1 MAKLPREANYVGQ
14 NQNAQLTPAQSRRTK
29 HKEQLGAT
37 GGPLLSQ
44 QFAPMSQIKRAYS
57 VDQSGTVGKSLIPLK
72 EKQVAR
78 GEGDTKDYPALVSAM
93 KTGGPASIP
102 PVHIGT
108 VDSLNHEYGGKG
120 DPGMPGISWL
130 NSAHLVGKGKAP
142 ALGNGGHRTAIAAGL
157 GWKAMPVTPYK
168 DESGYSNTEFNKPST
183 SEESSGSTS
192 ASYTAQSVSGG
203 LHTGD
208 RSYVPGGHQSN
219 VHGKDAGARW
229 HADGALGGKTPGK
242 GLYSQLHPAQ
252 PAAGAP
258 LTNHLNNQQFAGT
271 LQGHDLIH
279 NQARAMANDRA
290 NPQPRLPGMNTQR
303 GGTEL
308 WTGGGA

>member
-14 NQNAQLTPAQSRRTK
+14 NQNARLTPAQSRRTK
-29 HKEQLGAT
+29 HKEGLGAT

-57 VDQSGTVGKSLIPLK
+57 VDAAGTVGKSLIPYK
-72 EKQVAR
+72 QKQVAR
-78 GEGDTKDYPALVSAM
+78 GEGDTQDYPALASAM
-93 KTGGPASIP
+93 KTGGPTAIP
-102 PVHIGT
+102 PVHLGT
-108 VDSLNHEYGGKG
+108 VDSMNAEYGHKG
-120 DPGMPGISWL
+120 EPGMPGISWF

-142 ALGNGGHRTAIAAGL
+142 ALGNGGHRTAIADKL

-168 DESGYSNTEFNKPST
+168 DESGYANKQFNKPTT
-183 SEESSGSTS
+183 SEAGSGSSSESTP
-192 ASYTAQSVSGG
+192 SVSGG

-208 RSYVPGGHQSN
+208 RSYVRGGDQSN
-219 VHGKDAGARW
+219 IHGKDAGARW
-229 HADGALGGKTPGK
+229 HAQGRLGGKTPGE

-252 PAAGAP
+252 PAAAAP
-258 LTNHLNNQQFAGT
+258 LTNHLNSQQFAGT
-271 LQGHDLIH
+271 AQGHDLIH

-290 NPQPRLPGMNTQR
+290 NPQPRLPGMNTAK

>member
-44 QFAPMSQIKRAYS
+44 QFSPMSQIKRAYS
-57 VDQSGTVGKSLIPLK
+57 VDQAGTVGKSLIPYK
-72 EKQVAR
+72 QKQVAM
-78 GEGDTKDYPALVSAM
+78 GEGDTEDYPALVSAM
-93 KTGGPASIP
+93 KTGGPTSIP
-102 PVHIGT
+102 PVHVGT
-108 VDSLNHEYGGKG
+108 VDSMNHDYGGKG

-142 ALGNGGHRTAIAAGL
+142 ALGNGGHRTAIASGL
-157 GWKAMPVTPYK
+157 GWKVMPTTQSK
-168 DESGYSNTEFNKPST
+168 DESGYSDKQFNK
-183 SEESSGSTS
+183 SSGSSSSGSGSESSSTP
-192 ASYTAQSVSGG
+192 SVSGG

-208 RSYVPGGHQSN
+208 RSFVPGGHQSN
-219 VHGKDAGARW
+219 VHGKDPGARW
-229 HADGALGGKTPGK
+229 HAQGREGGRPPGE

-252 PAAGAP
+252 PAAAAP
-258 LTNHLNNQQFAGT
+258 LTNHLNSQQFAGT
-271 LQGHDLIH
+271 VQGHELIH
-279 NQARAMANDRA
+279 NQARAMAADRA
-290 NPQPRLPGMNTQR
+290 NPQPRLPGMNTAK